1 MKKIKKFQ
9 NIFISNKILYSLIGV
24 WIIAILLSGN
34 FFFLLITLLFIIASV
49 LVRKSFWTLLSV
61 ILIFSIIYLTPFLDA
76 FIEFTTVNIATLS
89 HPKKP
94 LRLILT
100 PNSGKEV
107 LNHDVLEM
115 LGMIDSN
122 QLLDFTV
129 SPTISL
135 DEYTKQR
142 IVESAWPIR
151 NNPEAK
157 FIFVFENELA
167 KYQSCNVLDQREL
180 IYLVN
185 CN

>member
-1 MKKIKKFQ
+1 MLFYYQ
-9 NIFISNKILYSLIGV
+9 GTFSS
-24 WIIAILLSGN
+24 
-34 FFFLLITLLFIIASV
+34 FFPLFIIGSV

-61 ILIFSIIYLTPFLDA
+61 ILIFSIINLTPFLDA
-76 FIEFTTVNIATLS
+76 FKEFTSVNIATLS

-107 LNHDVLEM
+107 LNHDVLKM
-115 LGMIDSN
+115 LDMIDSN

-129 SPTISL
+129 SPTKNL
-135 DEYTKQR
+135 NEYNKQR

-151 NNPEAK
+151 NNPESK

-167 KYQSCNVLDQREL
+167 KYQSCYVMDQREL
-180 IYLVN
+180 IFLVN